1 MFREAIQS
9 VVDRIDGGVAGVLMG
24 FDGISVEGYQ
34 AVGPEVDPQAKDIN
48 EVGMELAHVLT
59 QVRRAAESLEVG
71 VLDEVTVK
79 AEKLTVVVRLL
90 NEEYFL
96 ACAVGPGGN
105 VGKARHLLRITAPK
119 IVAEL

>member
-9 VVDRIDGGVAGVLMG
+9 VVDRVEGGLAGVLMG

-34 AVGPEVDPQAKDIN
+34 APARDTDIDT
-48 EVGMELAHVLT
+48 VGMELAHVLT
-59 QVRRAAESLEVG
+59 QVRRAADSLQVG
-71 VLDEVTVK
+71 VLDEVMVH
-79 AEKLTVVVRLL
+79 AEKMTVIVRLL
-90 NEEYFL
+90 NQEYFL

-105 VGKARHLLRITAPK
+105 VGKARYLLRVAAPK